1 MLYEDTSK
9 PVPGLAEIQT
19 STKPK
24 GKRGAAKELSPKV
37 ETKEPALSPLEPKTE
52 EAQRNGKYTNKY
64 MWNRSSKSA
73 KIFLFSFFFL

>member
-24 GKRGAAKELSPKV
+24 EDKKESTIPHKDEVEILKE
-37 ETKEPALSPLEPKTE
+37 ETKEDDLVKFTDSKEH
-52 EAQRNGKYTNKY
+52 EARGNGKLIIQKKNV
-64 MWNRSSKSA
+64 SP
-73 KIFLFSFFFL
+73 I

>member
-24 GKRGAAKELSPKV
+24 GEDKKKFTEAIKEEPKFSDV
-37 ETKEPALSPLEPKTE
+37 GTADEADLDTKEEEPMVKG
-52 EAQRNGKYTNKY
+52 NGKSIMSVT
-64 MWNRSSKSA
+64 R
-73 KIFLFSFFFL
+73 F